1 MDSSIPGKIPN
12 VDQTQKTPIIG
23 DKDSER
29 QPKAFQDYMN
39 APQTQQ
45 VSASESSQGVKATPY
60 ELAQQPSTN
69 LQTPSMD
76 SLQSQSLSVS
86 ESLNDVNQKLNTK
99 NLSLNQSQKYLLR
112 NKLTEANSSVRSAA
126 TKTGVDVGEPPQPT
140 SKLNPV
146 QRFLSYVS
154 DSQTQMVEIQKK
166 LKTLSSD
173 GKSLSPGDMLLIQV
187 KMNKAQQALE
197 YSSVLLG
204 KAVEDIKTLFNVQI

>member
-1 MDSSIPGKIPN
+1 MDSSIPGKIPD
-12 VDQTQKTPIIG
+12 VDQTQKAPAIG
-23 DKDSER
+23 DKISER
-29 QPKAFQDYMN
+29 QPKDFQDYMN

-45 VSASESSQGVKATPY
+45 VSASESTQASKATPY
-60 ELAQQPSTN
+60 ELAQQPSSN
-69 LQTPSMD
+69 LQTPTMD

-126 TKTGVDVGEPPQPT
+126 TKAGVDVGEPPQPT

-166 LKTLSSD
+166 LKTMSAD
-173 GKSLSPGDMLLIQV
+173 GKALSPGDMLLIQV